1 MSKIIELQKL
11 KKSYNGRNFVLN
23 GVDLVINSGEIAVI
37 TGQSGS
43 GKSTLLNVL
52 GLLDSYDEG
61 SYYLDSNLVKLKEN
75 REFALLRN
83 RKFGFVF
90 QSYHLIS
97 NLTVKENLMIPLLYR
112 QGRTVNL
119 KKFDDDV
126 RELLQRFDLI
136 DMLDQKVS
144 GMSGGEKQRISLCRA
159 LIADPEIILAD
170 EPTGNLDEGNKE
182 KIMETFQNIGKQFK
196 KTVLIVTHDN
206 QFKEIADRS
215 FHISGGYLIEEV
227 R

>member
-61 SYYLDSNLVKLKEN
+61 SYYLDSN
-75 REFALLRN
+75 
-83 RKFGFVF
+83 F